1 MNLKKIAA
9 LSLAAVMLT
18 GSAVVSV
25 PASAGLV
32 IVENPDPGLSSGS
45 GQMVV
50 QLYNVGNEAVGK
62 PAIGYEIDYSKVAK
76 LSVTFTVVER
86 DTFWEGNIGGA
97 IVLSIHGGDIPFYE
111 TDENGNPVYQT
122 DEDGNIIYQTQY
134 VFDEN
139 GKPVVDENGE
149 QVKEFV
155 LDENG
160 EKIPLKKNH
169 PLFDKYNWVGAP
181 SKDWWGLTDEELGID
196 TAVSEYG
203 FAAEKVGDY
212 TYKLTTD
219 EYANPLANGDAN
231 KIGCMQVAFQMWGDD
246 TNFCQCKVNGI
257 DVMDSSDNVLIS
269 FDSNGKA
276 TVAKPSEPDTSEPD
290 TSEPDTSEPDTSDNT
305 SSTPSTPD
313 TSDTSS
319 STSDNTSSTPES
331 SDSTPDNT
339 SGTSDKTV
347 EFVPA
352 AGVDETVDEETA
364 KVIADIKV
372 SAPEAAFEA
381 GTTLTVKK
389 DTSVPD
395 ENAFALD
402 ITFTLNG
409 TAVQPKDGAAVTV
422 SVPVPPMFK
431 DVNENLLKVF
441 HYADGKY
448 KRVEATV
455 KNGTVTFDTTHFSTY
470 VISPDDLAANNSEE
484 SSTVTPENPNP
495 STGVAAVSVLPIAA
509 VTCAIVIIAKKK
521 K

>member
-9 LSLAAVMLT
+9 SSLAAVMLA
-18 GSAVVSV
+18 GSALVSV

-50 QLYNVGNEAVGK
+50 QLYNIGNPEYGK
-62 PAIGYEIDYSKVAK
+62 PATDYGIDYSKVAK

-97 IVLSIHGGDIPFYE
+97 VVLSISGGDIPLYE

-122 DEDGNIIYQTQY
+122 DEDGNIVYRTDY
-134 VFDEN
+134 VRDEN
-139 GKPVVDENGE
+139 GDRVKDENGE
-149 QVKEFV
+149 YVMDFV

-160 EKIPLKKNH
+160 EKIPIYKNH
-169 PLFDKYNWVGAP
+169 PLYDKYNWVGEP
-181 SKDWWGLTDEELGID
+181 SKSWWGLKDEELGID
-196 TAVSEYG
+196 TVSTEQDIV
-203 FAAEKVGDY
+203 AEKVGDY
-212 TYKLTTD
+212 TYKLTTN

-231 KIGCMQVAFQMWGDD
+231 KIGCMQIAFQMWGDD
-246 TNFCQCKVNGI
+246 TNFCQCKVTDI
-257 DVMDSSDNVLIS
+257 EVMDSSDNVLIS

-290 TSEPDTSEPDTSDNT
+290 TSDDT
-305 SSTPSTPD
+305 SSTPSTP
-313 TSDTSS
+313 DTSS

-331 SDSTPDNT
+331 SDSTSDNT

-364 KVIADIKV
+364 KVIAEIKV

-389 DTSVPD
+389 DDSVPD

-409 TAVQPKDGAAVTV
+409 TAVQPKDGATVTV

-431 DVNENLLKVF
+431 DVNEKLLKVF
-441 HYADGKY
+441 HYNDGKY
-448 KRVEATV
+448 TRVEATV

-470 VISPDDLAANNSEE
+470 VISPDDLAKNNPEE
-484 SSTVTPENPNP
+484 SSSVTSTAPENPNP
-495 STGVAAVSVLPIAA
+495 STGVAAVSVLPLAA
-509 VTCAIVIIAKKK
+509 LTGAILFIVKKK

>member
-9 LSLAAVMLT
+9 SSLAAAMLA
-18 GSAVVSV
+18 GSALVSV

-32 IVENPDPGLSSGS
+32 IPENPDPGLNSGS
-45 GQMVV
+45 GQWVV
-50 QLYNVGNEAVGK
+50 QLYNEGNEYF
-62 PAIGYEIDYSKVAK
+62 PETEYEIDYSKVAK
-76 LSVTFTVVER
+76 LSVTFTVVE
-86 DTFWEGNIGGA
+86 DENLIFWDGMVGGA
-97 IVLSIHGGDIPFYE
+97 LVLSINGGDILSYE
-111 TDENGNPVYQT
+111 T
-122 DEDGNIIYQTQY
+122 DEDGNPVYKT
-134 VFDEN
+134 DEN
-139 GKPVVDENGE
+139 GDLVYEIDYITGDFK
-149 QVKEFV
+149 
-155 LDENG
+155 LDEDGN
-160 EKIPLKKNH
+160 KIPVKKTH
-169 PLFDKYNWVGAP
+169 PLFEKYNWP
-181 SKDWWGLTDEELGID
+181 SQSWWGVTDEALSLEE
-196 TAVSEYG
+196 TASDKDVI
-203 FAAEKVGDY
+203 AEKVGDY
-212 TYKLTTD
+212 TYKLTTN

-231 KIGCMQVAFQMWGDD
+231 KIGCMQIAFQMWGESADLC
-246 TNFCQCKVNGI
+246 NFKVI
-257 DVMDSSDNVLIS
+257 DIEVMDSSDNVLIS

-290 TSEPDTSEPDTSDNT
+290 TSKPDTSEPDTSDDTN
-305 SSTPSTPD
+305 STPSTSD

-319 STSDNTSSTPES
+319 STSDNTSSIPES
-331 SDSTPDNT
+331 SDSTSDNT
-339 SGTSDKTV
+339 SGTSDKTI

-364 KVIADIKV
+364 KVIAEIKV

-448 KRVEATV
+448 TRVEATV

-470 VISPDDLAANNSEE
+470 VISPDNLAANNSEE

-495 STGVAAVSVLPIAA
+495 STGVAAVSVLPLAA
-509 VTCAIVIIAKKK
+509 LTGAILFIAKKK